1 VTISPRPKIF
11 DNPKLASFRK
21 KTSPSLINPDWVRFA
36 KPPNPENGFVSRANA
51 LHYTYGEDRT
61 GCLRRYLQNSKGSG
75 HQLHIKRKELPWFG
89 LERPKDV
96 EQTI

>member
-1 VTISPRPKIF
+1 LVAQAVSPADF
-11 DNPKLASFRK
+11 DFFTAS
-21 KTSPSLINPDWVRFA
+21 
-36 KPPNPENGFVSRANA
+36 
-51 LHYTYGEDRT
+51 DR
-61 GCLRRYLQNSKGSG
+61 LQRYLQNSKGSG